1 MRNCL
6 YILVTFFVTI
16 VFSSCN
22 NEMDK
27 TYSTATYVQDIA
39 NIRESNKVSYEDIE
53 LLTKYIAISKIAGN
67 DLDGKTYS
75 EILEKIKGI
84 RKANTDMADKMKMEK
99 DAMRQR
105 MSSYLSVNLSGKLF
119 SKVNNKDCFTYT
131 VTFNNTTSKG
141 IKMVVGSISLNDLL
155 DREIQNIQI
164 VLDEELPANSVF
176 KKSSLIGYDAG
187 NENDKRIRAKEL
199 VDLRVLWNPEK
210 IIFKDGT
217 IAE

>member
-1 MRNCL
+1 
-6 YILVTFFVTI
+6 
-16 VFSSCN
+16 
-22 NEMDK
+22 MDK

-176 KKSSLIGYDAG
+176 KKSYLIGYDAG

>member
-105 MSSYLSVNLSGKLF
+105 MSSYLSVNLSDKLF
-119 SKVNNKDCFTYT
+119 SKLNNKDCFTYT
-131 VTFNNTTSKG
+131 VTFKNTTSKG

-176 KKSSLIGYDAG
+176 KKSYLIGYDAG
-187 NENDKRIRAKEL
+187 NENDKHIRAKEL

>member
-131 VTFNNTTSKG
+131 VTFKNTTSKG

-176 KKSSLIGYDAG
+176 KKSYLIGYDAG
-187 NENDKRIRAKEL
+187 NENDKHIRAKEL